1 MHQTLCKALGGGI
14 KNENNFPA
22 LKEFMDEKNKMGY
35 ANATNK
41 KNINWEWK
49 LSHEL
54 AKLFFI
60 KIMSFNPCKIPTMD
74 QMFVPPPKII
84 CGNPSTQCDDI
95 WRWEVIRVRLDHENE
110 AHMMGLM
117 PL

>member
-41 KNINWEWK
+41 KNIN
-49 LSHEL
+49 
-54 AKLFFI
+54 
-60 KIMSFNPCKIPTMD
+60 
-74 QMFVPPPKII
+74 
-84 CGNPSTQCDDI
+84 
-95 WRWEVIRVRLDHENE
+95 
-110 AHMMGLM
+110 
-117 PL
+117 